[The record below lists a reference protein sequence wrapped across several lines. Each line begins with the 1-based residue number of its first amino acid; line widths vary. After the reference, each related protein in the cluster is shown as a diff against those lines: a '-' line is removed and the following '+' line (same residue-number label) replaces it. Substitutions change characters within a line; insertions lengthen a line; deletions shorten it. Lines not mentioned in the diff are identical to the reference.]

1 MFAFALSRA
10 PNDNVIHKL
19 IAIILI
25 TISDM
30 NIHSFIIGSPGP
42 VREAVILGRLRLPL
56 VVDDVA
62 GRFAVGG
69 IREDRERPFP

>member
-25 TISDM
+25 IISDM
-30 NIHSFIIGSPGP
+30 NMK
-42 VREAVILGRLRLPL
+42 
-56 VVDDVA
+56 
-62 GRFAVGG
+62 FAY
-69 IREDRERPFP
+69 EYL